1 MDEATLAIVRDE
13 LKRRDDDYEAA
24 TGIKSSREIIAQD
37 AEWEATY
44 QRLKHA
50 ELALAESLRK
60 PGGCARYIPRRR
72 RFCASRAAD
81 GCDGRGLRGR
91 VPEEDDERDE
101 LPRRAVSQRHGRHRD
116 E

>member
-24 TGIKSSREIIAQD
+24 TGIKSSREIIARD

-50 ELALAESLRK
+50 ERPCEV
-60 PGGCARYIPRRR
+60 
-72 RFCASRAAD
+72 F
-81 GCDGRGLRGR
+81 
-91 VPEEDDERDE
+91 
-101 LPRRAVSQRHGRHRD
+101 
-116 E
+116 

>member
-1 MDEATLAIVRDE
+1 MRARTRVGTRGLYFIDAMDEATLAIVRDE

-50 ELALAESLRK
+50 ELKLAVTKKDTAAFASLHQRTQALLSTL
-60 PGGCARYIPRRR
+60 
-72 RFCASRAAD
+72 D
-81 GCDGRGLRGR
+81 
-91 VPEEDDERDE
+91 
-101 LPRRAVSQRHGRHRD
+101 QM
-116 E
+116 